1 MLRLTE
7 GEKHYLLEMRA
18 LSTDTKGNDVFV
30 GLTSDESERYHFLSD
45 PFKSSDHTE
54 REEYLALHEKHEIA
68 RLQVLDAEN
77 TLRVEQPSRH

>member
-18 LSTDTKGNDVFV
+18 LSKDAEGNDVFV
-30 GLTSDESERYHFLSD
+30 GLTSEESEHYHFLSN
-45 PFKSSDHTE
+45 PMKSLEHSE
-54 REEYLALHEKHEIA
+54 REEYLALHEKHELA
-68 RLQVLDAEN
+68 RLLVLDAEN

>member
-18 LSTDTKGNDVFV
+18 LSTDSQGNDIFV
-30 GLTSDESERYHFLSD
+30 GLTSSESERYHFLSN
-45 PFKSSDHTE
+45 PLKSMEHSE

-68 RLQVLDAEN
+68 RLLILDAEN
-77 TLRVEQPSRH
+77 TLRVENPSKH